1 MNIKKEEENNGVKLS
16 KTFVEV
22 VNNKVYKSQCS
33 FKIKKYNKYLE
44 VDINLESEG
53 DEEDNEDN
61 EDKEDN
67 ENIDKTNLLK
77 RKEKNFSLK

>member
-1 MNIKKEEENNGVKLS
+1 MCKIVENILKKLS
-16 KTFVEV
+16 G
-22 VNNKVYKSQCS
+22 NCAYNSQCS

-53 DEEDNEDN
+53 DEEDNED
-61 EDKEDN
+61 KEDN